1 MLLLRHLDGVAVVD
15 GDLLEA
21 LDLAL
26 SFDVWRRLRED
37 QGLSVADAQRVVGA
51 MARAV
56 LATMVG

>member
-1 MLLLRHLDGVAVVD
+1 MLRHLEGVAPVD

-37 QGLSVADAQRVVGA
+37 QGLSVEAAQRVVAA

-56 LATMVG
+56 VAKLAA